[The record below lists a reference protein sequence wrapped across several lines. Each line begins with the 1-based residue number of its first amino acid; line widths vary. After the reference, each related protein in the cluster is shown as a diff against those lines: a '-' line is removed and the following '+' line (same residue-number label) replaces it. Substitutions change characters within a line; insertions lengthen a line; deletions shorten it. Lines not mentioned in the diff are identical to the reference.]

1 MTTSELMPTQTPVQQ
16 FPIDTLLMFSAPSS
30 KTLLFQFAT
39 APEPLQYHCG
49 DKSTT
54 DAIMAKIRQSK
65 EIAAGGGAAAGA
77 SPVGTS
83 GSAAGRGVKFS
94 DTPATSFPPP
104 PRRAASSTAD
114 IPKVAAAAPASSV
127 MRATAL
133 YDFEAQGEDELTIAD
148 GEELTVVE
156 KENDDWWTVKNARGQ
171 QGVVPAQYV
180 EVSVQP
186 HAGHDEILMDQ
197 S

>member
-1 MTTSELMPTQTPVQQ
+1 
-16 FPIDTLLMFSAPSS
+16 
-30 KTLLFQFAT
+30 
-39 APEPLQYHCG
+39 
-49 DKSTT
+49 
-54 DAIMAKIRQSK
+54 MAKIRQSK

-77 SPVGTS
+77 APAGES
-83 GSAAGRGVKFS
+83 GSAASRGVRFS
-94 DTPATSFPPP
+94 ETPATSFPPP

-180 EVSVQP
+180 EVSVPPQCF
-186 HAGHDEILMDQ
+186 GEIFLD
-197 S
+197 